1 MKSFTPCSVFSRGIF
16 SARFRSVGV
25 LLLLGFLWLGEA
37 FGISPFEEG
46 NALYI
51 EGKFLPA
58 EEAYNRSLA
67 LEGDTPSTRY
77 NLGRLR
83 ESLGDPGGA
92 MLEWERALRLE
103 PRHPL
108 ALKSLAAA
116 RTTVSSRPDPEMW
129 WINLRPMGAAGK
141 EHWILAGGI
150 WFSLAGLFLLWSKRL
165 RAEGLTTLLTGVLAA
180 VLGLLWLRDS
190 LAEADMALV
199 KARSIVFRAA
209 PADPARA
216 LEALNAGTRLQLLDE
231 SGGWSRCR
239 LADGLTGWVPSPSIE
254 RISPAK

>member
-1 MKSFTPCSVFSRGIF
+1 MKSLLPCSVYVGRSFWSRSRAVALMLL
-16 SARFRSVGV
+16 SALLSLGGV
-25 LLLLGFLWLGEA
+25 
-37 FGISPFEEG
+37 FGVSPFEEG
-46 NALYI
+46 NALFKEKKYP
-51 EGKFLPA
+51 PA

-67 LEGDTPSTRY
+67 LEGDTPSTRF
-77 NLGRLR
+77 NLGKVR
-83 ESLGDPGGA
+83 EALGDPGGA

-103 PRHPL
+103 PQNAM

-116 RTTVSSRPDPEMW
+116 RTTVSSRPDPERW
-129 WINLRPMGAAGK
+129 WLNLRPLGAAGK
-141 EHWILAGGI
+141 EHWILAAGA
-150 WFSLAGLFLLWSKRL
+150 WLSLAGLCLLWSKNC
-165 RAEGLTTLLTGVLAA
+165 RAEGLTTALAGVLIA
-180 VLGLLWLRDS
+180 VLGLLWLRHS

-199 KARSIVFRAA
+199 RARSIVFRAA

-239 LADGLTGWVPSPSIE
+239 LADGLTGWVPSSSIE

>member
-1 MKSFTPCSVFSRGIF
+1 MKSFFPCCGFAGRSFQG
-16 SARFRSVGV
+16 RFRCTSLVILGALLSIGELQGV
-25 LLLLGFLWLGEA
+25 
-37 FGISPFEEG
+37 SPFEEG
-46 NALYI
+46 NGFFK
-51 EGKFLPA
+51 EGKYPSA

-77 NLGRLR
+77 NLGKVR
-83 ESLGDPGGA
+83 EALGDPGGA

-103 PRHPL
+103 PQNAA
-108 ALKSLAAA
+108 ALKSLATA
-116 RTTVSSRPDPEMW
+116 RTTVSSRPDPERW
-129 WINLRPMGAAGK
+129 WLNLQPLGAAGK
-141 EHWILAGGI
+141 EHWILAGGA
-150 WFSLAGLFLLWSKRL
+150 WLALAGFRLLWSKNHRP
-165 RAEGLTTLLTGVLAA
+165 EGLAALLAGFFVAL
-180 VLGLLWLRDS
+180 LGFGWLRHS

-199 KARSIVFRAA
+199 RARSIVFRAA

-239 LADGLTGWVPSPSIE
+239 LSDGLTGWVPSSAIE